1 MSYPGWREAGAC
13 LTADPNLFF
22 PVENGYAAVRQMMKA
37 QQICAQ
43 CGVRRECL
51 DFAMETGQTHGIWG
65 GTTPEQRARARRKR
79 TAARRRQARVSLQ
92 DADAP
97 EPARLEQHG

>member
-1 MSYPGWREAGAC
+1 MSYPGWRESGAC

-65 GTTPEQRARARRKR
+65 GTTPEQRTRARRKR
-79 TAARRRQARVSLQ
+79 AAARRRQARVSLQ
-92 DADAP
+92 DTDA
-97 EPARLEQHG
+97 ARTRAS